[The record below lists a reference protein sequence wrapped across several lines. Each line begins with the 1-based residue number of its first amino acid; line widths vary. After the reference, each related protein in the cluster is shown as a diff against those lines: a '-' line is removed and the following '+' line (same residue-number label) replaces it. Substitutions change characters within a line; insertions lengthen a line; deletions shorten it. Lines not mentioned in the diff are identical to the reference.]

1 MTSAEK
7 KSLKDAEA
15 STPSNTAL
23 GKNQHS
29 KESQN
34 DDLMIGELTPQEE
47 QALKAKHERIRKIK
61 VKRKDGGTSVVYC
74 KYPDRNVVALAM
86 SKRGQ
91 HKILEAG
98 EAILDNCMV
107 AGDEE
112 CKQTDS
118 LRIASAMECYELLD
132 FLEASSVDL

>member
-1 MTSAEK
+1 MKDNQEK
-7 KSLKDAEA
+7 KATDA
-15 STPSNTAL
+15 PSKTAL
-23 GKNQHS
+23 GANKNTS
-29 KESQN
+29 GEAESA
-34 DDLMIGELTPQEE
+34 LMIGELTPQEE

>member
-1 MTSAEK
+1 MKDNQEK
-7 KSLKDAEA
+7 KETKAPLS
-15 STPSNTAL
+15 TAL
-23 GKNQHS
+23 GAK
-29 KESQN
+29 QN
-34 DDLMIGELTPQEE
+34 TSGEAEATLMIGELTPQEE

-98 EAILDNCMV
+98 EAILDNCFV